1 MSRNDVRTL
10 NRAYSLF
17 ESASEMGSGSFRR
30 KLIQTITDRD
40 FIAALFRPNIDK
52 SYGKEEAAAKITQV
66 YDVASRRKTIHAIAE
81 ALNDYG
87 YGGMTRTTA
96 VFLVTL
102 VNLGMATID
111 AKASDL
117 GRQKDHG
124 EINGHEFDRQME
136 RLDNYQ
142 DDLHDIL
149 RIAKKI
155 VKSKARDL
163 AEQTG
168 LPRELCASALFT
180 VPGPEFLDQYKIGFY
195 LKTLLGNLYGFVDM
209 DPDAFG
215 TDFDEVNWKYFF
227 SVVFG
232 KTRLPDVASLILLE
246 GAESIDRYKN
256 RHDVK
261 ECWDSLTTF
270 ALKVLD
276 RAPESIRDQMI
287 ELYLKRLNKM
297 LADHAIDLR
306 IDLRDI
312 DEFRFENLVETV
324 DKYRS
329 KIDKIMDVFRG
340 SSRSNNRPTVAS
352 D

>member
-1 MSRNDVRTL
+1 MSRNDQKTL
-10 NRAYSLF
+10 NRAATLF
-17 ESASEMGSGSFRR
+17 DSASEMGSGSFRR
-30 KLIQTITDRD
+30 RLIQTITDQE
-40 FIAALFRPNIDK
+40 FIGALFKPIVTKD
-52 SYGKEEAAAKITQV
+52 YGKEEAAAKITQV

-111 AKASDL
+111 AKATEI
-117 GRQKDHG
+117 GRQKDHS
-124 EINGHEFDRQME
+124 EINGREFDRQME
-136 RLDNYQ
+136 RLDDYQ
-142 DDLHDIL
+142 DDLRDIL
-149 RIAKKI
+149 KVAKKI

-163 AEQTG
+163 SENTG

-209 DPDAFG
+209 DPDAFE
-215 TDFDEVNWKYFF
+215 TDFDDVNWKLFF
-227 SVVFG
+227 GVVFG

-261 ECWDSLTTF
+261 NCWDSLTTF
-270 ALKVLD
+270 ALKTLD

-287 ELYLKRLNKM
+287 ELYLKRLNRM
-297 LADHAIDLR
+297 LANHSIDLR

-312 DEFRFENLVETV
+312 DNFRFENLVETV

-329 KIDKIMDVFRG
+329 KIDKIMDLFRG
-340 SSRSNNRPTVAS
+340 SSKNNRPMVAS